1 GLWPPPARGRPAGGA
16 ARRARLPAPGFAARR
31 LDAEPEAP
39 SKGGATGRPH
49 VSWNNPLSEE
59 ANRLMLDYGRQ
70 ARAGDP
76 PTARLRPEWRERM
89 EDAVWSVFNLPEFVW
104 VP

>member
-1 GLWPPPARGRPAGGA
+1 LA
-16 ARRARLPAPGFAARR
+16 ARRPR
-31 LDAEPEAP
+31 
-39 SKGGATGRPH
+39 
-49 VSWNNPLSEE
+49 VSWTNHLSEE

-70 ARAGDP
+70 ARVGEP
-76 PTARLRPEWRERM
+76 SSVRLRPDWRERM